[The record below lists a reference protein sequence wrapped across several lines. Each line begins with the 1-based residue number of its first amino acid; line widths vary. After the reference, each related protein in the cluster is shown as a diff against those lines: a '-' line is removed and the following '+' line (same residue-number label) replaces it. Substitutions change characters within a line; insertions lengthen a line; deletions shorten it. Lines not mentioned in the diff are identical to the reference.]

1 MIIAQGGTNMLGRTH
16 FFVGIATA
24 LIALRPESL
33 PVVVAGTGAA
43 AIGGVISDIDSG
55 TSTAHKEADKIV
67 VAASLALGAVIIIE
81 YNFHIGIYK
90 RLLADS
96 NLYRIM
102 TGSLAFILLCV
113 FGMRQP
119 HRSFMHSLLALFLL
133 SSCVGIIFPE
143 VTPYF
148 TIGYASHLIID
159 LLNRKREKIFWP
171 MKKGYSFNL
180 CSSKG
185 YVNKIMMIAGIL
197 ISAIYISTLPYVQEA
212 YAAMLAVLGLN

>member
-1 MIIAQGGTNMLGRTH
+1 MLGRTH
-16 FFVGIATA
+16 FFVGMAAA
-24 LIALRPESL
+24 LITLRPESL

-67 VAASLALGAVIIIE
+67 MAATLALGAVIIIE
-81 YNFHIGIYK
+81 YNFHIGIYR

-96 NLYRIM
+96 NIYRII
-102 TGSLAFILLCV
+102 TGSAAFLLLCV

-119 HRSFMHSLLALFLL
+119 HRSFMHSLLALFLF

-143 VTPYF
+143 VAPYF
-148 TIGYASHLIID
+148 AIGYASHLIID
-159 LLNRKREKIFWP
+159 LLNRKREKILWP

-185 YVNKIMMIAGIL
+185 YVNKLMMAAGMF

-212 YAAMLAVLGLN
+212 YATMLAVLRLN

>member
-1 MIIAQGGTNMLGRTH
+1 MIAQGGTNMLGRTH

-24 LIALRPESL
+24 LMALRPESL

-67 VAASLALGAVIIIE
+67 MAAALALGAVIIIE
-81 YNFHIGIYK
+81 YNFHVGIYR

-96 NLYRIM
+96 NIYRII
-102 TGSLAFILLCV
+102 TGSVAFILLCV
-113 FGMRQP
+113 FGMSQP

-148 TIGYASHLIID
+148 AIGYASHLTID
-159 LLNRKREKIFWP
+159 LLNRKREKLFWP

-185 YVNKIMMIAGIL
+185 YVNKLMLAAGIF
-197 ISAIYISTLPYVQEA
+197 ISALYISTLPYVQEA
-212 YAAMLAVLGLN
+212 YMEMLAVFRLN